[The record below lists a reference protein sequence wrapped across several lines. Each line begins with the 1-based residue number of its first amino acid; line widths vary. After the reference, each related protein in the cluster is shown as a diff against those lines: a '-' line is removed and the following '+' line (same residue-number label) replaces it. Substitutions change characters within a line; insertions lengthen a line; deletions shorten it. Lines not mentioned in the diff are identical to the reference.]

1 VSVYVDASAFGAMLN
16 PQTETPALVSWL
28 DRGSD
33 RLVSTYLLET
43 ELRRMCVR
51 HSIDQSRVTALLA
64 GVSVVGLFRSDFV
77 AAGVLAFPQLRALDA
92 LHLQGAL
99 RLDARAILTYDRRL
113 GEAARSMGL
122 EVVAPA

>member
-1 VSVYVDASAFGAMLN
+1 MSVYVDASAFGAMLH
-16 PQTETPALVSWL
+16 PQAETPALVAWL
-28 DRGSD
+28 EGDAE

-51 HSIDQSRVTALLA
+51 HGIEQARVTALLS
-64 GVSVVGLFRSDFV
+64 GVSVVGLSRSDFV
-77 AAGVLAFPQLRALDA
+77 SAGVLAFPHLRALDA

-113 GEAARSMGL
+113 SEAARSMGL